1 MGAGRCRLC
10 GAEAPF
16 PVEVGFWI
24 CDDHDGGEL
33 ADLAE
38 ELLEA
43 DLEERDE

>member
-1 MGAGRCRLC
+1 VGAGRCRIC

-16 PVEVGFWI
+16 PVEVGCWI
-24 CDDHDGGEL
+24 CDEHDGQEV

-43 DLEERDE
+43 DLEEREQ